1 MKINKILMILLCA
14 ALITAPMLA
23 AVSCSNGNDGD
34 VVDIDKSNQ
43 GIEKNKIDIGNSP
56 LPTALDLDALPT
68 GENEVTPP
76 ADWGDEWL
84 NPTDSGSQSTP
95 TPASTIAPTATPS
108 GNVSST
114 PVSTTAPS
122 SPVETPSPTDGGD
135 DGGDWSDWG

>member
-14 ALITAPMLA
+14 AFITAPMLA
-23 AVSCSNGNDGD
+23 AVSCSNGGD
-34 VVDIDKSNQ
+34 VVDINKSNQ
-43 GIEKNKIDIGNSP
+43 GIGKNKIDIGNSP
-56 LPTALDLDALPT
+56 LPTALDLESLPT

-84 NPTDSGSQSTP
+84 NPTDSGSQSTS

-122 SPVETPSPTDGGD
+122 SPVETPNPTDGGD

>member
-1 MKINKILMILLCA
+1 MAISIKLQVFEGPLDLL
-14 ALITAPMLA
+14 LHL
-23 AVSCSNGNDGD
+23 
-34 VVDIDKSNQ
+34 
-43 GIEKNKIDIGNSP
+43 IEKNKIDIGNSP

-122 SPVETPSPTDGGD
+122 SPVETPNPTDGGD